1 MNSDKPLVSVVIP
14 AYDVEK
20 FIPKTLESVLKQTY
34 ENLEIIVVNDGSV
47 DKTGVVVENIL
58 GNQNR
63 FPYKVIHKKNEG
75 VSVARNVGIEN
86 AKGKYLKFLDGDD
99 WLEPD
104 AVQVLV
110 ETCEKYNCE
119 IAFGGQDVVS
129 SKGRVLYKYNES
141 YVYDEGLKNPREVLR
156 DFLVGKSYISMNSSI
171 FLKSVV
177 DKYEIRFTKGA
188 KFGEDNEF
196 ISKFLYFSNA
206 AYMFNRKFSSL
217 VYRHNSV
224 TKQATLAVF
233 HNVGSMKRLKR
244 FFELNNES
252 ELVKLLEEY
261 VIPKA
266 YAWTIGNLAYNGY
279 SFRKWIKIARAP
291 NIRKQILKLKRE
303 YNPTKMGK
311 EMKFVLRM
319 YAISPELTYVLLR
332 TANIIFRLKA

>member
-1 MNSDKPLVSVVIP
+1 MSNGKSLVSVIIP
-14 AYDVEK
+14 AYNVENY
-20 FIPKTLESVLKQTY
+20 IPKTLESVLGQTY
-34 ENLEIIVVNDGSV
+34 ENIEIIVVNDGSK
-47 DKTGVVVENIL
+47 DGTGSVVENML
-58 GNQNR
+58 RNQNR
-63 FPYKVIHKKNEG
+63 FAYRVIHQQNKG

-141 YVYDEGLKNPREVLR
+141 YVYDQGLKNPREVLR

-217 VYRHNSV
+217 VYRHNSI

-244 FFELNNES
+244 FFELYNES
-252 ELVKLLEEY
+252 ELVKLLEEC

-266 YAWTIGNLAYNGY
+266 YAWAIGNLAYNGY
-279 SFRKWIKIARAP
+279 PFRKWIKIARAP
-291 NIRKQILKLKRE
+291 NIRKQILRLKCE
-303 YNPTKMGK
+303 HNPTRMGE
-311 EMKFVLRM
+311 EMNFALRM

-332 TANIIFRLKA
+332 TANMIFRLKA

>member
-1 MNSDKPLVSVVIP
+1 
-14 AYDVEK
+14 
-20 FIPKTLESVLKQTY
+20 
-34 ENLEIIVVNDGSV
+34 
-47 DKTGVVVENIL
+47 
-58 GNQNR
+58 
-63 FPYKVIHKKNEG
+63 

>member
-319 YAISPELTYVLLR
+319 YAISPGLTYVLLR

>member
-156 DFLVGKSYISMNSSI
+156 DFLVGKSHISMNSSI

-206 AYMFNRKFSSL
+206 AYMFNRKFSSV